1 MRRLVA
7 LAVSAS
13 AAALLVALPS
23 TAAFAATHDVLTTG
37 KVGGPNVK
45 VGALLQGGLKTG
57 TKATFLTSKSAGIS
71 CKSVSFTDKVT
82 KNPSKPGVA
91 TEQLTAQTYKK
102 CSVSG
107 ITGATGVK
115 SVVLNNLPYKTT
127 ISDAKGNPVIVFGTT
142 ATLTLTTVLGP
153 LSCQYKATKTNGSA
167 SNTGQTISF
176 VSQAF
181 KLKAGPSA
189 CPATGSFSATFGP
202 VKDTSVKG
210 SPHVFVN

>member
-7 LAVSAS
+7 LAVSAA

-45 VGALLQGGLKTG
+45 VGALLQGGLKSG

-82 KNPSKPGVA
+82 KNPAKPGMA

-107 ITGATGVK
+107 IAGATGVK
-115 SVVLNNLPYKTT
+115 SVVLNSLPYKTT
-127 ISDAKGNPVIVFGTT
+127 ISDSRGYPVIVYGTT
-142 ATLTLTTVLGP
+142 ATLTLNTVLGP
-153 LSCQYKATKTNGSA
+153 LSCQYKATKTNGKA

-176 VSQAF
+176 SKQAF
-181 KLKAGPSA
+181 KLKAGSSA

-202 VKDTSVKG
+202 VKDTSVMG